1 MDPRSYDTNGPNHP
15 YCAYPGYYPPYYY
28 GYPHPYD
35 AGYNA
40 PNSESPPHSQPEDNG
55 TGGSDSNSA
64 RPNVSVPYVY
74 YVRLV
79 QDPKK
84 RSRYVVR
91 QWHGVGQ
98 DFQSLDE
105 MKRLLQDAFPDEL
118 PALTSDFYVGYF
130 EPPSGA
136 KRWIIDDRDL
146 QSLYAKRDP
155 GSKINLWCEPKLPEE
170 NGDGSGASAQPAAKK
185 KKGTTRES
193 IEVETESV
201 FEQLKEKHPDMEN
214 PKLRLWAKIIQ
225 SGHWEDYDNPPPIP
239 LITGKTKPQPR
250 NESIADA
257 LAGAATAIV
266 KVLQPQEAN
275 TPKRISSATDRDKPK
290 ISPMKSAT
298 IRRSCLDDLKK
309 LKDLHED
316 GVLTEEEFREEKQQ
330 ILATLRSLK

>member
-1 MDPRSYDTNGPNHP
+1 MESTGYGANGP
-15 YCAYPGYYPPYYY
+15 YCPYPGYYPHYYY
-28 GYPHPYD
+28 GYHQYE
-35 AGYNA
+35 AA
-40 PNSESPPHSQPEDNG
+40 PSHGESLHTRSQVEED
-55 TGGSDSNSA
+55 GGSDFPSTRDLS
-64 RPNVSVPYVY
+64 YVY

-84 RSRYVVR
+84 KSNYIVR
-91 QWHGVGQ
+91 QWHGVKQ
-98 DFQSLDE
+98 AFESSDE
-105 MKRLLQDAFPDEL
+105 MKRLLQDSFPDDL

-136 KRWIIDDRDL
+136 KRWIVDDRDL
-146 QSLYAKRDP
+146 QSLYANRDP
-155 GSKINLWCEPKLPEE
+155 GSKINLWCEPKLPDD
-170 NGDGSGASAQPAAKK
+170 NSNSGSSSEPAAKK

-193 IEVETESV
+193 IELETDTV

-214 PKLRLWAKIIQ
+214 PKLRLWAKVIQ
-225 SGHWEDYDNPPPIP
+225 SGHWEDYDSPPPIP
-239 LITGKTKPQPR
+239 LITGPKTKPKQQKDT
-250 NESIADA
+250 IADA
-257 LAGAATAIV
+257 LVGAATAIV
-266 KVLQPQEAN
+266 KKLQPQDAN
-275 TPKRISSATDRDKPK
+275 TPKRVSSATDKPK

>member
-1 MDPRSYDTNGPNHP
+1 MNV
-15 YCAYPGYYPPYYY
+15 
-28 GYPHPYD
+28 PH
-35 AGYNA
+35 
-40 PNSESPPHSQPEDNG
+40 
-55 TGGSDSNSA
+55 
-64 RPNVSVPYVY
+64 VY

-84 RSRYVVR
+84 KSKYVVR
-91 QWHGVGQ
+91 QCHGVGQ
-98 DFQSLDE
+98 AFQSSDE
-105 MKRLLQDAFPDEL
+105 MKRLLQDAFPDDL

-130 EPPSGA
+130 EPPNGA
-136 KRWIIDDRDL
+136 KRWIVDDHDL
-146 QSLYAKRDP
+146 RSLYANRDP

-170 NGDGSGASAQPAAKK
+170 NVDDSGTSSQPAAKKK

-193 IEVETESV
+193 IEVEIDSV
-201 FEQLKEKHPDMEN
+201 FEQLKKKHPDFDN

-225 SGHWEDYDNPPPIP
+225 NGHWEDYDNPPPIP
-239 LITGKTKPQPR
+239 LITGKTKPQPCK
-250 NESIADA
+250 ESIADA

-266 KVLQPQEAN
+266 KVLQPQEGN
-275 TPKRISSATDRDKPK
+275 TPKRVPGAIDSDTPK